1 MFTPPFYGPKVNECN
16 GDVTTV
22 QERRVFQPD
31 ELVDDSGFS
40 RRYCLTAR
48 LAHRKFLVVGLK
60 VLDCLH
66 SAASAQTL
74 LSDMHAG
81 EIRVI

>member
-1 MFTPPFYGPKVNECN
+1 MILLGGECN

-22 QERRVFQPD
+22 EERRVFQPD
-31 ELVDDSGFS
+31 ELVHDRGFRS
-40 RRYCLTAR
+40 PYGLTAR

-60 VLDCLH
+60 VLDRLH
-66 SAASAQTL
+66 SAASAQTR

>member
-1 MFTPPFYGPKVNECN
+1 MLILTEEGSEHY

-22 QERRVFQPD
+22 AERRDFQPD
-31 ELVDDSGFS
+31 ELVHHSGFR
-40 RRYCLTAR
+40 RRYGLTAC

-60 VLDCLH
+60 VLDSLH
-66 SAASAQTL
+66 SAALAQTL